1 MSWIGGLAEWE
12 QGDTTFLSVAFT
24 YMLNKAHDRALRAR
38 SAGRKVVVGGP
49 GLVLAKMQH
58 RITDVAEFGQSYPD
72 AVWRHNPDATFASR
86 GCPVDCSFCIVRIL
100 EGSTFTEY
108 PDFPVRP
115 ILCDNNL
122 SALDPKYQDHI
133 IKRYTEEGVPLHDAN
148 SGFEPMTFNEEVYR
162 RWKPLLNAG
171 KGPWRFAYD
180 TTSEAPQ
187 VREVF
192 RVLKMEPSRRKR
204 VYVLIGN
211 EPFAQC
217 MERVYEVIGNKC
229 EPHIQPFLDLNS
241 LTREPRARFDWT
253 VQGLKDV
260 ARWGNAFLWRKYRFE
275 EYDRH
280 KRIAPR
286 EKYDATQG
294 LFV

>member
-1 MSWIGGLAEWE
+1 
-12 QGDTTFLSVAFT
+12 
-24 YMLNKAHDRALRAR
+24 
-38 SAGRKVVVGGP
+38 
-49 GLVLAKMQH
+49 
-58 RITDVAEFGQSYPD
+58 
-72 AVWRHNPDATFASR
+72 
-86 GCPVDCSFCIVRIL
+86 
-100 EGSTFTEY
+100 
-108 PDFPVRP
+108 
-115 ILCDNNL
+115 
-122 SALDPKYQDHI
+122 
-133 IKRYTEEGVPLHDAN
+133 
-148 SGFEPMTFNEEVYR
+148 
-162 RWKPLLNAG
+162 
-171 KGPWRFAYD
+171 
-180 TTSEAPQ
+180 
-187 VREVF
+187 
-192 RVLKMEPSRRKR
+192 
-204 VYVLIGN
+204 
-211 EPFAQC
+211 